1 MRYPSFIR
9 RLIQWQIL
17 AMSIIWAALIGCLF
31 VVMTRYENG
40 DLDRRMGYFCTILAE
55 TAAAVRNDPVQLRER
70 VGSVERV
77 FVEGIIETL
86 DNAEHYSATFQV
98 LDQNHHVI
106 YHAGA
111 ATDMPWPAPAGFGE
125 VVRNGEHFRT
135 IVMKSVDG
143 KISVMVAESDATRW
157 SSVWPMLRIIG
168 VSQIVIFAAC
178 IGALGCA
185 AKHGIGPIKQM
196 ATSVSQR
203 RLGDLDPIDDQIG
216 YEETAPLVEAF
227 NELLAR
233 EARRLDAERGF
244 LADAAHELRTPIAA
258 LTASA
263 HHVITAGDDETR
275 RAAGIRLDQGA
286 ARISHLLSQ
295 LLMTAR
301 IDASPAFSRLETI
314 DAAELLRQRL
324 AALVPAARR
333 KAITVS
339 LDAPES
345 AEVQANVLAFDS
357 IVENLVDNAI
367 RYTPAGGAVSVT
379 LRHSGGNVEL
389 NIEDSGP
396 GIAPELYNAVFERF
410 FRIPG
415 SEPQGSGLGL
425 AIVRRLAEAIGS
437 SVQLGP
443 GLDGRGLSVAL
454 SLRSVAPIPA
464 YAEDC

>member
-1 MRYPSFIR
+1 MQHPSFIR
-9 RLIQWQIL
+9 RLIGWQIL
-17 AMSIIWAALIGCLF
+17 AMGIIWTILIGCLF

-40 DLDRRMGYFCTILAE
+40 DLDRRMGYFATILAE
-55 TAAAVRNDPVQLRER
+55 TAAGVQNDPAQLRER
-70 VGSVERV
+70 VGAVERV
-77 FVEGIIETL
+77 FVKGIIETL
-86 DNAEHYSATFQV
+86 ENAKNYAATFQI
-98 LDQNHHVI
+98 LDQNNHVI

-111 ATDMPWPAPAGFGE
+111 GTDTPWPAPAGFGE
-125 VVRNGEHFRT
+125 VVRNGVHFRSILT
-135 IVMKSVDG
+135 TSIDHT
-143 KISVMVAESDATRW
+143 ISVMVAESDAARW

-178 IGALGCA
+178 IGALAWA
-185 AKHGIGPIKQM
+185 ATRGIRPIKQM

-203 RLGDLDPIDDQIG
+203 RLGDLEPIDDQIG
-216 YEETAPLVEAF
+216 YEETAPLVAAF

-258 LTASA
+258 LTAVA
-263 HHVITAGDDETR
+263 HQVIAASDDTAR
-275 RAAGIRLDQGA
+275 RAAAIRLDQGA

-301 IDASPAFSRLETI
+301 IDASPVFSNLEII

-324 AALVPAARR
+324 ATLVPAARR
-333 KAITVS
+333 KGITLS

-345 AEVQANVLAFDS
+345 AAVKANVLAFDS

-367 RYTPAGGAVSVT
+367 RYTPEGGAVSIT
-379 LRHSGGNVEL
+379 LGHSGSKVEL
-389 NIEDSGP
+389 NIKDTGP

-415 SEPQGSGLGL
+415 SENQGSGLGL
-425 AIVRRLAEAIGS
+425 AIVRRLAEAIGG
-437 SVQLGP
+437 SVQLQP
-443 GLDGRGLSVAL
+443 GRDGRGLSVAL
-454 SLRSVAPIPA
+454 SLRSATETA
-464 YAEDC
+464 

>member
-1 MRYPSFIR
+1 
-9 RLIQWQIL
+9 
-17 AMSIIWAALIGCLF
+17 
-31 VVMTRYENG
+31 
-40 DLDRRMGYFCTILAE
+40 MGYFATILAE
-55 TAAAVRNDPVQLRER
+55 TAAAVRNDPAQLHER
-70 VGSVERV
+70 VGAVERV

-86 DNAEHYSATFQV
+86 ENAKNYSAIFQV
-98 LDQNHHVI
+98 LDPHDHVI

-125 VVRNGEHFRT
+125 VVRDGVHFRT
-135 IVMKSVDG
+135 IVTKSVDDS
-143 KISVMVAESDATRW
+143 ISVMVAESDATRW

-168 VSQIVIFAAC
+168 VSQMVIFAAC
-178 IGALGCA
+178 IGALAWA
-185 AKHGIGPIKQM
+185 AKRGIRPIRQM
-196 ATSVSQR
+196 ANTVSKR
-203 RLGDLDPIDDQIG
+203 RLGDLEPIDDQIG
-216 YEETAPLVEAF
+216 YEETAPLVAAF

-263 HHVITAGDDETR
+263 HQVIAASDDTAR
-275 RAAGIRLDQGA
+275 RAAAIRLDQGA

-301 IDASPAFSRLETI
+301 IDASAVFSKLDTI

-333 KAITVS
+333 QGITLA
-339 LDAPES
+339 LDAPDS
-345 AEVQANVLAFDS
+345 AAVQANVFAFDS

-367 RYTPAGGAVSVT
+367 RYTPQGGAVSVT
-379 LRHSGGNVEL
+379 LRHSGNHVEL
-389 NIEDSGP
+389 NIKDSGP

-415 SEPQGSGLGL
+415 SETPGSGLGL
-425 AIVRRLAEAIGS
+425 AIVRRLAEALGS

-443 GLDGRGLSVAL
+443 GLGGGGLSVAL
-454 SLRSVAPIPA
+454 SLRSA
-464 YAEDC
+464 AETA

>member
-1 MRYPSFIR
+1 M
-9 RLIQWQIL
+9 
-17 AMSIIWAALIGCLF
+17 
-31 VVMTRYENG
+31 
-40 DLDRRMGYFCTILAE
+40 ILAE
-55 TAAAVRNDPVQLRER
+55 TAAAVPNDPAQLRER
-70 VGSVERV
+70 VGAVERV

-86 DNAEHYSATFQV
+86 ENAKNYSATFQV
-98 LDQNHHVI
+98 LDQNNHVI

-111 ATDMPWPAPAGFGE
+111 ATDIPWPAPAGFGE
-125 VVRNGEHFRT
+125 VVRNGVHCRT
-135 IVMKSVDG
+135 IVTKSVDHT
-143 KISVMVAESDATRW
+143 ISVMVAESDATRW

-178 IGALGCA
+178 IGALGWA
-185 AKHGIGPIKQM
+185 AKHGIGPIKRM

-216 YEETAPLVEAF
+216 YEETAPLVAAF

-263 HHVITAGDDETR
+263 HHVITANDDAR
-275 RAAGIRLDQGA
+275 RAAAIRLDQGA

-301 IDASPAFSRLETI
+301 IDASPAFSQLETI

-333 KAITVS
+333 KGITLS

-345 AEVQANVLAFDS
+345 AAVQANLLAFDS

-367 RYTPAGGAVSVT
+367 RYTPEGGDVSVT
-379 LRHSGGNVEL
+379 LRHSGSNVEL
-389 NIEDSGP
+389 NIKDSGP
-396 GIAPELYNAVFERF
+396 GIAPELHDAVFERF

-415 SEPQGSGLGL
+415 SEAQGSGLGL
-425 AIVRRLAEAIGS
+425 AIVRRLAEALGS
-437 SVQLGP
+437 SVHLGP
-443 GLDGRGLSVAL
+443 GLAGRGLSVAL
-454 SLRSVAPIPA
+454 SLRSAASPG
-464 YAEDC
+464 